1 LTPGPDNGILNRL
14 PKTGATIKD
23 VAREAGVNV
32 STASRALAGTYG
44 VRRATRERIL
54 RIAETLHYQPNSIAR
69 GLVTGR
75 SKTLGLLI
83 SDIRNPFFAEVARGA
98 EDAADA
104 AGYQVFV
111 CNADLDPTRQ
121 MRYFQ
126 ALRARSVDG
135 VIMNSISNLTSAQQD
150 ELAGAGVPLVLL
162 NRPGGPATGFS
173 IVTADN
179 LAGGQLAASYLIGL
193 GHRAI
198 GHVTGPREH
207 GNLSIRCKGFLG
219 ACEKAGVAPAVLYG
233 EHTYDGGLQLTRKL
247 LNRNASITAVFAAN
261 DVMALG
267 ALRAI
272 VEMGRK
278 APDDVSVIG
287 FDDLQLS
294 AAITPGLTT
303 IRQPSYEIGRAAA
316 QILLSRSPF
325 PEQRVF
331 GVTLVE
337 RQSCRAITGDHGPI
351 ALHTFA

>member
-1 LTPGPDNGILNRL
+1 MQSGYSNRL
-14 PKTGATIKD
+14 QRTGVTIKD

-32 STASRALAGTYG
+32 STASRALAGSYG
-44 VRRATRERIL
+44 VHRATRERIL
-54 RIAETLHYQPNSIAR
+54 RIAEALHYQANSIAR

-83 SDIRNPFFAEVARGA
+83 SDIRNPFFAEVARGV
-98 EDAADA
+98 EDSADA

-111 CNADLDPTRQ
+111 CNADLDATKQ

-126 ALRARSVDG
+126 ALRARNVDG
-135 VIMNSISNLTSAQQD
+135 VIMNSISNLTAAQRD
-150 ELAGAGVPLVLL
+150 ELARAGIPVVLL
-162 NRPGGPATGFS
+162 NRPGGKGTGFS
-173 IVTADN
+173 IVSSDN
-179 LAGGQLAASYLIGL
+179 RAGGQLAASYLIRL

-207 GNLSIRCKGFLG
+207 GNLSMRCKGFLG
-219 ACEKAGVAPAVLYG
+219 VCEKAGIAPAVLYG
-233 EHTYDGGLQLTRKL
+233 EHTYEGGLQLTRKL
-247 LNRNASITAVFAAN
+247 LNRNAAITAMFAAN
-261 DVMALG
+261 DVMAFG

-272 VEMGRK
+272 VEMGRR

-294 AAITPGLTT
+294 CAITPGLTT
-303 IRQPSYEIGRAAA
+303 IRQPMYEIGRAAA
-316 QILLSRSPF
+316 QILLSSSTL

-351 ALHTFA
+351 ALQTVA